1 MDNEYSSNRRDV
13 NVHNSESDL
22 CTFMSDGILNSEIES
37 LNQIL
42 NLNKRQKNTQS
53 SGKTKS
59 FFFIFKSIYYLFL
72 ISFCSF
78 FMVTSK
84 GSCPV
89 RSWTP

>member
-42 NLNKRQKNTQS
+42 NLNKRQKTPSHQVRLNLFS
-53 SGKTKS
+53 
-59 FFFIFKSIYYLFL
+59 LFL
-72 ISFCSF
+72 N
-78 FMVTSK
+78 
-84 GSCPV
+84 
-89 RSWTP
+89 RSIIYF